1 MKTINKEFLR
11 SHNCYI
17 GQNNP
22 KYVIQ
27 HETDN
32 TSYGAG
38 ARIHAKAQYNGNLG
52 KASVHFYVDDKEIY
66 QCLNIEDGSWNCG
79 DGDGSS
85 GINNRNTISIE
96 LCVNPDSNY
105 EIARNNA
112 IELCAYL
119 LHQQGWG
126 VSRLKTHNNA
136 TGKWCPRR
144 ILNDGYWDTFK
155 SKVNSLLNGGSIEI
169 PESESSSVTKSL
181 QEAKEF
187 IGDRCGELQ
196 EKLIKCGYDCGGY
209 GADNK
214 FGMGTYNSLIQFQKD
229 SGLVPD
235 ALAGTLTF
243 KKLDEK
249 ISSDNNTS
257 SNEDYS
263 CQGKYGVVTGND
275 VRLRDSASTNSNI
288 LGYTNKG
295 DKFKIGYRLG
305 DWYSIYW
312 GEHGAFISASYLNVV
327 SEVGSNNI
335 QSSSNDSYEQH
346 GNATV
351 LVDKLMIRT
360 APSINANVV
369 GSYSKGQT
377 IYSYDYVY
385 NSDGYRWIRYMG
397 GSGNYRYVAVRRLS
411 DNKKYANCY

>member
-1 MKTINKEFLR
+1 MKTILLDMGHCLKGGDTGASGCGYREEVLTREIGYKVKSVLESNGCTVHIVSCDSSSSLSESLSYRTNKANSLGGDLYVSIHLNAF
-11 SHNCYI
+11 N
-17 GQNNP
+17 GQAYGTEVYTYGGKNLPEAERILSNICALGYYRRGI
-22 KYVIQ
+22 KDGSRLYVIR
-27 HETDN
+27 N
-32 TSYGAG
+32 TSIASLLVETCF
-38 ARIHAKAQYNGNLG
+38 IDNQSDMNKFNSDDMAKAIAEGILG
-52 KASVHFYVDDKEIY
+52 ESVCD
-66 QCLNIEDGSWNCG
+66 
-79 DGDGSS
+79 
-85 GINNRNTISIE
+85 
-96 LCVNPDSNY
+96 
-105 EIARNNA
+105 
-112 IELCAYL
+112 
-119 LHQQGWG
+119 
-126 VSRLKTHNNA
+126 
-136 TGKWCPRR
+136 
-144 ILNDGYWDTFK
+144 
-155 SKVNSLLNGGSIEI
+155 
-169 PESESSSVTKSL
+169 VTV
-181 QEAKEF
+181 E
-187 IGDRCGELQ
+187 
-196 EKLIKCGYDCGGY
+196 
-209 GADNK
+209 NK
-214 FGMGTYNSLIQFQKD
+214 PSQ
-229 SGLVPD
+229 
-235 ALAGTLTF
+235 
-243 KKLDEK
+243 
-249 ISSDNNTS
+249 SDTS

-263 CQGKYGVVTGND
+263 CQGKYGVVTGTD
-275 VRLRDSASTNSNI
+275 VRLREGASTDSSI
-288 LGYTNKG
+288 LGYANKG